1 MSQNLSRHHFD
12 IKELRFKTVISLIV
26 SVFIACL
33 MVSILFDY
41 VNQPLQEPLRRDLT
55 SIENVEAEV
64 IVNPLVIKKNIDTNI
79 KVDKDEKLL
88 NWDEFRQ
95 QRKLDKLIPDGFN
108 SVLQREIRS
117 IRGRGY
123 VQIVE
128 FSNNLDAVHFLWH
141 FPGKLNNDLGFQYD
155 DSLWTI
161 SGRFLQVSTN
171 SVFTSKEGQVKL
183 HKAIADNL
191 GKSLLKLS
199 KLKQAKNLD
208 FVNLEWEKK
217 SFEKTLRVELSN
229 HVLHLADASI
239 MKSFDSISYKV
250 RNYALGDLELK
261 RVVSMATNRTLI
273 IKQMDDYVLISSK
286 FPRKLNLSQKYELQ
300 RLFR

>member
-79 KVDKDEKLL
+79 KVDKGEKLL

-141 FPGKLNNDLGFQYD
+141 FP
-155 DSLWTI
+155 W
-161 SGRFLQVSTN
+161 QV
-171 SVFTSKEGQVKL
+171 EQ
-183 HKAIADNL
+183 
-191 GKSLLKLS
+191 
-199 KLKQAKNLD
+199 
-208 FVNLEWEKK
+208 
-217 SFEKTLRVELSN
+217 
-229 HVLHLADASI
+229 
-239 MKSFDSISYKV
+239 
-250 RNYALGDLELK
+250 
-261 RVVSMATNRTLI
+261 
-273 IKQMDDYVLISSK
+273 
-286 FPRKLNLSQKYELQ
+286 
-300 RLFR
+300 